1 MFRLYP
7 RPRFDESSR
16 GIPAGEIPAEFDRIE
31 GRLTFLMICRVATVR
46 RFPLP
51 GWVLLGQLLFSLG
64 LHGAQ
69 RVDFNRDV
77 RPILSD
83 HCFACHGFDEAKR
96 KGGLRLDVKEEAMRG
111 GKSGKPAIQPN
122 RAADSELVR
131 RIVTADADDHMPPA
145 EFGKPL
151 TAAQVAVLRQWVEE
165 GAEFK
170 GHWAFQTP
178 QRPMPPKV
186 RTSDWPRNA
195 IDQFVLSRLEEK
207 GLQPQPRAEK
217 STLIRRATLDLTG
230 LPPTPEEV
238 DRFLADESPEA
249 YEKVVDRLLGSA
261 RYGERMALEWM
272 DAARFADTHGYHI
285 DSARDMTAW
294 RDGVIDSFNRNQPF
308 DQFTVEQ
315 LAGDLLPNAT
325 RAQKIASGFNR
336 NHMINYEGGA
346 IPEEY
351 QTAYV
356 LDRINTTATVWL
368 GLTMACA
375 QCHDHKYDPLT
386 MRDYYRF
393 YAFFNAVP
401 ENGLDGRNGNAAPM
415 VAIPTEEQEARL
427 AELERAAKEAD
438 QRLKDPLPEVDAQQV
453 EWERNLNS
461 PETTSPWKPLDWVEY
476 KSAGGATLELQP
488 DRSLLASGENP
499 PKETYTFRVRSGLS
513 EVTGFRLEAMADDRL
528 PAKGP
533 GRFSNGNAVLTDV
546 RVEAGGPV
554 KIRAATAD
562 FSQAE
567 HPIKNAIDDRKET
580 GWAIMP
586 QVGRGHEAIFEFE
599 KPLQL
604 ASGGGKF
611 VVILEFQSTFA
622 QHTLGRVRLSATG
635 LREPSRWQPV
645 PEAIRT
651 IAGLPNDVRTEA
663 QRTTL
668 RDHFRKEVSST
679 YRALRESSEVAR
691 RNRDQF
697 QKSIRSSMVM
707 GEQPEPR
714 PTFMLVRGD
723 YDKKGEKVTAGT
735 PAALPTLREG
745 LPANRLGLARWL
757 VSPEQPLTARV
768 TVNRFWQQYF
778 GLGLVKSAENF
789 GSQGDWPTHP
799 ELLDW
804 LAVEFMESGWDVK
817 ALQKRIVMSATY
829 QQSSAGPRELIES
842 DPENHLLARGPRFR
856 LHAEFVRDLALSVS
870 GLLNPMVGGESVF
883 PYQPAGL
890 WEELMSRQDG
900 DNFTAQ
906 KYSQD
911 RGQKLYRR
919 SMYTFVKRTSAHPN
933 MTTFDAP
940 DRQVC
945 TVRRPRTNTPLQ
957 ALVLLNDPTYVEAA
971 RKLAERVVLADVDER
986 RRVAHAFRL
995 ATGRLPREA
1004 ETQVLLKLYRE
1015 QLAAFRANPSGA
1027 EGLLRVG
1034 ESPVTNGLDP
1044 VELAAWA
1051 VVASTILNLDETIT
1065 KG

>member
-1 MFRLYP
+1 
-7 RPRFDESSR
+7 
-16 GIPAGEIPAEFDRIE
+16 
-31 GRLTFLMICRVATVR
+31 
-46 RFPLP
+46 
-51 GWVLLGQLLFSLG
+51 
-64 LHGAQ
+64 
-69 RVDFNRDV
+69 
-77 RPILSD
+77 
-83 HCFACHGFDEAKR
+83 
-96 KGGLRLDVKEEAMRG
+96 MRG

-122 RAADSELVR
+122 RVAESELVR
-131 RIVTADADDHMPPA
+131 RIVTADVDDHMPPA

-151 TAAQVAVLRQWVEE
+151 TSVQVALLQRWVEE

-170 GHWAFQTP
+170 GHWAFLPP
-178 QRPMPPKV
+178 QRPMPPAV
-186 RTSDWPRNA
+186 RDVDWPRNG
-195 IDQFVLSRLEEK
+195 IDQFVLSRLEAK
-207 GLQPQPRAEK
+207 GLQPQPRADK

-238 DRFLADESPEA
+238 DRFLADDSPEA

-294 RDGVIDSFNRNQPF
+294 RDGVIEAFNRNQPF

-315 LAGDLLPNAT
+315 LAGDLLPNPT

-346 IPEEY
+346 IPDEY
-351 QTAYV
+351 HTAYV

-401 ENGLDGRNGNAAPM
+401 ENGLDGRNGNAVPM
-415 VAIPTEEQEARL
+415 VQIPTEEQESKL
-427 AELERAAKEAD
+427 AELERMAKEAE
-438 QRLKDPLPEVDAQQV
+438 QRLKDPLPEVDAQQA
-453 EWERNLNS
+453 EWEKSLVS
-461 PETTSPWKPLDWVEY
+461 PEAASPWKRLEWVEY
-476 KSAGGATLELQP
+476 KSAGGATLTLQP
-488 DRSLLASGENP
+488 DGSVLASGENP
-499 PKETYTFRVRSGLS
+499 AKETLTLRVRTGLA
-513 EVTGFRLEAMADDRL
+513 EVTGFRLEAMADDSL

-533 GRFSNGNAVLTDV
+533 GRFSNGNVVLTDV
-546 RVEAGGPV
+546 RVEAGGVGGV

-562 FSQAE
+562 FSQTE
-567 HPIKNAIDDRKET
+567 HPIKNAIDDRKES

-586 QVGRGHEAIFEFE
+586 QVGRGHEAIFGFE
-599 KPLQL
+599 KPLPF
-604 ASGGGKF
+604 ASGGGEF
-611 VVILEFQSTFA
+611 VVVLEFQSSFA

-645 PEAIRT
+645 PEAIRA
-651 IAGLPNDVRTEA
+651 IAGVSNAERTEA
-663 QRTTL
+663 QRTAL

-679 YRALRESSEVAR
+679 HRTLREANEVAR

-697 QKSIRSSMVM
+697 QKTIRSSMVM
-707 GEQPEPR
+707 GEQSEPR
-714 PTFMLVRGD
+714 PTFMLVRGE

-735 PAALPTLREG
+735 PVALPPLREG
-745 LPANRLGLARWL
+745 MPPNRLGLARWL

-778 GLGLVKSAENF
+778 GLGLVKSSENF

-804 LAVEFMESGWDVK
+804 LAAEFMESGWNVK

-842 DPENHLLARGPRFR
+842 DPENLQLARGPRFR

-870 GLLNPMVGGESVF
+870 GLLNPVVGGDSVF

-971 RKLAERVVLADVDER
+971 RKLAERVMLADADEG
-986 RRVAHAFRL
+986 RRVVHAFRL
-995 ATGRLPREA
+995 ATGRVPKEGER
-1004 ETQVLLKLYRE
+1004 QVLIRLYRE
-1015 QLAAFRANPSGA
+1015 QLAAFRANSGGVD
-1027 EGLLRVG
+1027 GLLKVG
-1034 ESPVTNGLDP
+1034 ESPVAKGMDP
-1044 VELAAWA
+1044 VELAAWT